1 MTFLILLLVTIIAI
15 FIVLYR
21 NNNNSNNVYKFI
33 NKRIGVIYNKYAP
46 YSFRTIREKIKELGQ
61 EYTPRQYTIQIVV
74 FAVGAAVITYL
85 YFYNIIVSIIYA
97 CLAVAVIPYLTYL
110 RCKRLYSEF
119 IFEQI
124 QVYTTNTIM
133 EFATTQSFVKALEG
147 VYSSNVLEDPVKAD
161 VKMMIDMAYQNGTID
176 QSISYMNAKYDFYI
190 VRNMHQLFLQITNE
204 GSRDSGESL
213 ENMSQDIDMLVES
226 VYRDRIDRATFHKK
240 FLQFGIILYLMVMLV
255 QFMLGIETYNEMLKD
270 WWVQVLLHGIIWLNT
285 FFILS
290 GEKYYNEDV
299 GAE

>member
-1 MTFLILLLVTIIAI
+1 MTFVIFLIVLAIAI

-21 NNNNSNNVYKFI
+21 NNSNSNNVYKFI
-33 NKRIGVIYNKYAP
+33 NKKINVVYDKYAP
-46 YSFRTIREKIKELGQ
+46 YSFKMVREKVKELGQ
-61 EYTPRQYTIQIVV
+61 EYTPKQYTIQIVV
-74 FAVGAAVITYL
+74 FAVSAAVITYL
-85 YFYNIIVSIIYA
+85 YFYNILVSIIYA
-97 CLAVAVIPYLTYL
+97 ILAVAVIPYLTYL

-147 VYSSNVLEDPVKAD
+147 VYASNVLEDPVKSD
-161 VKMMIDMAYQNGTID
+161 VKMMIDMAYENGTID
-176 QSISYMNAKYDFYI
+176 QSLNYMNSKYDYYI

-213 ENMSQDIDMLVES
+213 ENMSQDIDMLVEG
-226 VYRDRIDRATFHKK
+226 VYRDRIDRAAFHKK

-255 QFMLGIETYNEMLKD
+255 QFMLGMETYNKMLED
-270 WWVQVLLHGIIWLNT
+270 WWVLLLLHGIIWLNT
-285 FFILS
+285 YFLLS